1 MNDQVQQLVASGN
14 LSPED
19 GEKLSK
25 LEAGTYCNH
34 KSWGPGR
41 VAAWDLIADRI
52 SVDFEG
58 KPGHS
63 MKLSFALGTLEVL
76 PDEHIL
82 SQRVADSDALKQRAM
97 DDPAGLVEEA
107 IQGAGGSLFLND
119 LDALL
124 KGSVI
129 EEGAYKKWWEA
140 AKRQLK
146 TRRHIVVPSKR
157 TEPLTIRE
165 LGGQVG
171 ETMANAFISQ
181 RGLKGKIKALA
192 TISKDLD
199 LIEEPNKDLKPVFQD
214 ITDTVRKAWRLHL
227 PECLQLV
234 LTRDDL
240 VDAIEGGELPMGSL
254 KIEDLI
260 SEAKP
265 LLAEA
270 VGGLPV
276 GLLGR
281 MYRSFPAAFPDGVW
295 VTEILEHLTR
305 TGGRAVSE
313 IATVMDANNELPVL
327 TEFLKKSVRNR
338 RFSVDL
344 LIWACNEREGL
355 AKPVFD
361 LDLGNAILSAL
372 EDDHIQG
379 GPKKT
384 GRLGD
389 LLSKDQG
396 LIPGMVEGADADEVK
411 NFAKRVLACQAFDE
425 LTRRSL
431 MARIIKARP
440 ETSSLMED
448 NSGSKDDETLIVS
461 WSSLARRKKELDEIN
476 TVKIPQNKKD
486 IQIAR
491 EYGDLRENFEYK
503 SAKQQQAVLNKMQT
517 TLESELRNARGTD
530 FANTPTDKVGIGTV
544 VDIEDVDSGEKE
556 TYTILGAWDG
566 DVDKNIISYLSESAK
581 ALIGHAEGDVVDL
594 PSDST
599 AGTRKVKV
607 NGISACPI
615 DTEAPE
621 DS

>member
-1 MNDQVQQLVASGN
+1 MNEQVEQLVASGS

-19 GEKLSK
+19 GEKLSA
-25 LEAGTYCNH
+25 LTAGTFCNH

-41 VAAWDLIADRI
+41 VASWDLISDRI
-52 SVDFEG
+52 AIDFEG
-58 KPGHS
+58 KPAHS
-63 MKLSFALGTLEVL
+63 MKIKFALGTLDIL
-76 PDEHIL
+76 PDSHIL
-82 SQRVADSDALKQRAM
+82 SQRVDDSDALRKRAM

-107 IQGAGGSLFLND
+107 ITGAGGSLFLND

-129 EEGAYKKWWEA
+129 EEAAYKKWWEA

-157 TEPLTIRE
+157 TEPLTIRD
-165 LGGQVG
+165 LGGKVG
-171 ETMANAFISQ
+171 EDMAQAFLNQ

-192 TISKDLD
+192 LITKDLD
-199 LIEEPNKDLKPVFQD
+199 LIEDPNTDLKPVFQD

-227 PECLQLV
+227 PECLQLI
-234 LTRDDL
+234 LTRDEL
-240 VDAIEGGELPMGSL
+240 VDTIKDGELPMGSL
-254 KIEDLI
+254 KIEDLM

-270 VGGLPV
+270 VAGLPV

-281 MYRSFPAAFPDGVW
+281 MYRAFPTAFPEGVW

-313 IATVMDANNELPVL
+313 IATVMDANDELPVL
-327 TEFLKKSVRNR
+327 TDFLKKAVRNR

-396 LIPGMVEGADADEVK
+396 LIPGMVDGADTDEVK

-440 ETSSLMED
+440 ETSSLMDD

-461 WSSLARRKKELDEIN
+461 WSSLARRKKELDEIV

-530 FANTPTDKVGIGTV
+530 FAKTPTDKVGVGTV
-544 VDIEDVDSGEKE
+544 VDIEDVSTGEKE
-556 TYTILGAWDG
+556 TYSILGAWDG

-581 ALIGHAEGDVVDL
+581 ALIGHAKGDEVDL
-594 PSDST
+594 PSDSA
-599 AGTRKVKV
+599 AGTRKVKI
-607 NGISACPI
+607 NSITACPI
-615 DTEAPE
+615 DIEAPE
-621 DS
+621 DD